1 MTHLEKIETWLET
14 LPQDIDVFAEILFN
28 EKISEKNR
36 KVAAGVI
43 NYVFKSMD
51 LIPDNIDDIGY
62 LDDIFTLRISSLLM
76 DLKELE
82 GNYPDVAQKVADY
95 IKDTEIIREILGDD
109 LFDRL
114 RNFVNTLPSNSARG
128 RNTQQIISRLEVL
141 TNIKTELSAF
151 RNDFK
156 PPPFEKS
163 ERVLIKLRSF
173 LDTRLPR

>member
-82 GNYPDVAQKVADY
+82 GNYP
-95 IKDTEIIREILGDD
+95 
-109 LFDRL
+109 
-114 RNFVNTLPSNSARG
+114 
-128 RNTQQIISRLEVL
+128 
-141 TNIKTELSAF
+141 
-151 RNDFK
+151 FK
-156 PPPFEKS
+156 G
-163 ERVLIKLRSF
+163 
-173 LDTRLPR
+173 T